1 MKLHFTK
8 MQGAGNDY
16 VYADRLD
23 PKDAPLLAPKVSD
36 RHFGVGSDGLVLV
49 LPAQDTENHAQ
60 MRMFNADGSEAEMC
74 GNAVRCVARFVR
86 DRWGETANPM
96 RIETKAGV
104 KTIWMQEENGF
115 LATVDM
121 GAPQI
126 GEDLTLSGKNF
137 SRVFKQ
143 VSMGNP
149 HAVTLVESV
158 ETAPVLTEGPV
169 LEVDRAFPNRSNI
182 EFAQILSRERIALRV
197 WERGAGET
205 LACGTGACATAVA
218 CALWGKTDRSV
229 AVELPGGTLSIEW
242 RESDGHVYM
251 TGPAEFVFEGVGEFL

>member
-1 MKLHFTK
+1 MKLRFTK

-16 VYADRLD
+16 VYADKLD
-23 PKDAPLLAPKVSD
+23 PQEAPRLAPLVSD

-49 LPAQDTENHAQ
+49 LAAQEPQNHAQ

-86 DRWGETANPM
+86 ERWGERANPM
-96 RIETKAGV
+96 RIETKAGI
-104 KTIWMQEENGF
+104 KTIWIQENGSF

-121 GAPQI
+121 GEPQI
-126 GEDLTLSGKNF
+126 GKDLTLLGKE
-137 SRVFKQ
+137 FKQ

-149 HAVTLVESV
+149 HAITLVESAAS
-158 ETAPVLTEGPV
+158 APVLTEGPK
-169 LEVDRAFPNRSNI
+169 LEVDSAFPNRSNI
-182 EFAQILSRERIALRV
+182 EFAQVLSRGRIALRV

-205 LACGTGACATAVA
+205 LACGTGACATVVA

-229 AVELPGGTLSIEW
+229 AVELPGGELFIEW
-242 RESDGHVYM
+242 KESDNHVYM
-251 TGPAEFVFEGVGEFL
+251 TGPAEFVFDGEGEF